1 MATHNSLKIVEV
13 YRVVPL
19 LNSQDTTTP
28 KSLPLTFFDVLWLRF
43 APVQRV
49 FFYETSISI
58 TTFLD
63 SILPKLKHS
72 LSFTLQHFL
81 PLAGT
86 LIWPSE
92 SKPIINYKEGD
103 AVSFT
108 VAESNAN
115 FYNLSGTNFVQAVE
129 YHPLVPDLATSH
141 ERAKVLALQVTMF
154 PNHGFCI
161 GITSHHAVL
170 DGKSSTMFMKSWAH
184 LCKLGGNALSLV
196 PELTPSFDRMVIK
209 DPAGLEANFLNQ
221 RLNLDGPHNK
231 SLKVWELTTPLDLV
245 RGTFELSCTK
255 LEKLRQLIKSILEE
269 TNNQEQVLRLS
280 RLTLTC
286 AYTWVCLVK
295 AEGLRDTNLLLF
307 INADAR
313 PRLEPPMPA
322 SYFGNCV
329 TGHLAVAERNDL
341 LGEKGLAVAIKA
353 ITEAIRSLDYGVL
366 SDAENWLSHLFTIK
380 KGEVAHRIA
389 GIAGSPRFEL
399 YNTDFGW
406 GKPAKVEMISI
417 DKTGAIS
424 VSESRDDAGGIEI
437 GLVLKKHEMEV
448 FASLFAKGLEVL

>member
-13 YRVVPL
+13 YQVVPL
-19 LNSQDTTTP
+19 PNSQDTTTP
-28 KSLPLTFFDVLWLRF
+28 KSLPLTFFDILWLRL

-72 LSFTLQHFL
+72 LSLTLQHFL

-86 LIWPSE
+86 LVWPPE

-115 FYNLSGTNFVQAVE
+115 FYNLSGNNFVQAVE
-129 YHPLVPDLATSH
+129 YHPLVPDLATFH

-154 PNHGFCI
+154 PNYGLCI
-161 GITSHHAVL
+161 GITAHHAVL
-170 DGKSSTMFMKSWAH
+170 DGQSSTMFMKSWAH

-196 PELTPSFDRMVIK
+196 PELIPSFDRMVIK

-221 RLNLDGPHNK
+221 WLNHDGPHNK
-231 SLKVWELTTPLDLV
+231 SLKVWELTTPPDLV
-245 RGTFELSCTK
+245 R
-255 LEKLRQLIKSILEE
+255 
-269 TNNQEQVLRLS
+269 
-280 RLTLTC
+280 
-286 AYTWVCLVK
+286 
-295 AEGLRDTNLLLF
+295 
-307 INADAR
+307 DAR

-329 TGHLAVAERNDL
+329 TGHLAVADRNDL

-353 ITEAIRSLDYGVL
+353 ITEAIGSLDYGVL
-366 SDAENWLSHLFTIK
+366 IRDAENCLSLLLTLK
-380 KGEVAHRIA
+380 EGQVAQRIA

-406 GKPAKVEMISI
+406 GKPTKVEMISI

-424 VSESRDDAGGIEI
+424 VSESRDDAGGIQI

-448 FASLFAKGLEVL
+448 FASVFAKGLEVL